1 MSEMVERAAKAM
13 QEVRGKHERERYERA
28 GSYGQI
34 ARDWAPEYA
43 VAALLAALDPEDQR
57 IVDVM
62 TGVKDGGRPDHDY
75 DDDVRAMLRAL
86 RDYISQGASVE

>member
-1 MSEMVERAAKAM
+1 MSEMVERAAKAIDPPAW
-13 QEVRGKHERERYERA
+13 QA
-28 GSYGQI
+28 GRDEKPWGDWMDRQAA
-34 ARDWAPEYA
+34 ARIGAR
-43 VAALLAALDPEDQR
+43 AALLAALDLEDQR

-62 TGVKDGGRPDHDY
+62 TGAKDGGRPDHDY